1 MGCPGAPHCG
11 SFSSFSGEARGFM
24 TTVSGFPLSVRRVS
38 CAHAK
43 SSVPLNERDVP
54 VAVLS
59 HRRLR
64 GVRSAD
70 VRRRARQLLRL
81 LGEGRAELTI
91 SLVDDR
97 EMRRLNAAYRGND
110 RPTDVLAFAMREG
123 KRAAGDETVLGDVVI
138 SLDTAQRQ
146 AESRSHAVDEEVTT
160 LLIHGVLHLLGYDHE
175 RSPAEARRMR
185 RKEREL
191 GAALR
196 G

>member
-1 MGCPGAPHCG
+1 M
-11 SFSSFSGEARGFM
+11 
-24 TTVSGFPLSVRRVS
+24 
-38 CAHAK
+38 
-43 SSVPLNERDVP
+43 P

-91 SLVDDR
+91 SLVEDR
-97 EMRRLNAAYRGND
+97 EMQQLNATYRGQN

-123 KRAAGDETVLGDVVI
+123 KRAAGDDTVLGDVVL
-138 SLDTAQRQ
+138 SLDTAKRQ
-146 AESRSHAVDEEVTT
+146 AESRGHTVDEEVTT

-175 RSPAEARRMR
+175 RSPADARRMK

-191 GAALR
+191 GASLR
-196 G
+196 D